1 MFFDLLIRNGRVVDG
16 LGNPWFR
23 ADVGI
28 TQGRIA
34 AVGRL
39 ASSQAETVID
49 AQGKVI
55 CPGFI
60 DVHNHSDLILLRE
73 PDHTPKVA
81 QGITTEILGS
91 DGLGYAPMSPK
102 HLRETTQ
109 LYRAIN
115 GGLPQDVELWQTIP
129 EYMDRFD
136 RKVAVNVAYQVPHNA
151 LRLAVI
157 GWENRAATEDD
168 LRQMARLAAEAMEQ
182 GCVGFAT
189 GLSYHPHVFSTLEE
203 LVAISKAVA
212 AYGGVYNTHMRYHLG
227 DQFLD
232 PVHETL
238 DVARQADIPVH
249 IAHYLISGIHTWG
262 LSSQRLALVDSARAE
277 GLDVTYDAYCYPAG
291 STTGMFVLPLW
302 MGADGPKAML
312 KRVRSPNV
320 MAQILDEIEGRERDF
335 YARMQITHIGME
347 QYRQW
352 EGRRLADVADECGEA
367 PDVLLLRLL
376 DETALDIGFT
386 FHFGN
391 EADVQA
397 VIKHPAHM
405 GSTDAIMMG
414 SSPHPRAYGTYPR
427 YLGHYTRELGLFTLE
442 DAIRRFTGFPA
453 QRFGLHDRGIIR
465 NGMAADIVVFD
476 PATVI
481 DRSTFDDPRQFPV
494 GIEHVLVNGTPVIA
508 DSAPTGARPGRA
520 LRRG

>member
-1 MFFDLLIRNGRVVDG
+1 MTFDLIIRNGRVIDG

-23 ADVGI
+23 ADVGVSR
-28 TQGRIA
+28 GRIA

-39 ASSQAETVID
+39 DASNAETLID
-49 AQGKVI
+49 AREKIV

-91 DGLGYAPMSPK
+91 DGIGYAPMSPT
-102 HLRETTQ
+102 HLRETAQ

-115 GGLPQDVELWQTIP
+115 GGLPADVELWQTIP
-129 EYMDRFD
+129 EYLDRFD
-136 RKVAVNVAYQVPHNA
+136 RKAAVNVAYQVPHNA
-151 LRLAVI
+151 LRLAAI
-157 GWENRAATEDD
+157 GWENRAASEDD
-168 LRQMARLAAEAMEQ
+168 LKRMARLAAEAMEQ

-189 GLSYHPHVFSTLEE
+189 GLSYHPHVFGTLEE
-203 LVAISKAVA
+203 LVAISRAVA

-238 DVARQADIPVH
+238 DVARQADIPAH
-249 IAHYLISGIHTWG
+249 IAHYLISGKDTWG
-262 LSSQRLALVDSARAE
+262 LSSQRLGLVDAARAE
-277 GLDVTYDAYCYPAG
+277 GLDVTFDAYCYPAG

-302 MGADGPKAML
+302 MGADGPHAML
-312 KRVRSPNV
+312 KRVRSPDV
-320 MAQILDEIEGRERDF
+320 MAQILAEIQGRERDF
-335 YARMQITHIGME
+335 YARMQITHIGPAR
-347 QYRQW
+347 YREW
-352 EGRRLADVADECGEA
+352 EGRRLADVADEVGEA
-367 PDVLLLRLL
+367 PDALLLRLL
-376 DETALDIGFT
+376 DECALDLGFT

-397 VIKHPAHM
+397 IIRHPAHM

-427 YLGHYTRELGLFTLE
+427 FLGRYTRDLGLFTLE

-453 QRFGLHDRGIIR
+453 QRFGLSDRGIIR
-465 NGMAADIVVFD
+465 QGMAADLVVFD
-476 PATVI
+476 PATVS
-481 DRSTFDDPRQFPV
+481 DRSTFEDPRQFPV
-494 GIEHVLVNGTPVIA
+494 GIAHVLVNGTPVIA
-508 DSAPTGARPGRA
+508 AGAPTGARPGRA